1 MCALLLG
8 APVLRAEADLP
19 VHVEVAECP
28 DLDSAEIQRIAAA
41 ELRASPSEAKA
52 PDVLEIDVTCEASR
66 VIIRVK
72 DPLSRKAVQRSFDL
86 APSAPKAR
94 SRLVAIAATELVA
107 ASWAELQV
115 GRPLTV
121 PPEGGAPG
129 EAERRVA
136 SVALTHAS
144 RNPELDAPGSK
155 VTRPTNPN
163 RVEPAGPTTPYEPY
177 ERHWYDVE
185 APDDRMFR
193 VVAVASGRTFFKV
206 PGILWGGGVR
216 VGEERFHF
224 MSWSADAMIE
234 TGSVGV
240 AANPYNLLTATVG
253 GALLLWARIGPV
265 TGRIGAGLR
274 AGIAEV
280 GSTASSVAPWGWP
293 LGTSSISFRLSPHFV
308 LDISGEAGYVVL
320 PSGQLHQADLKGGW
334 FSGQI
339 GLGMVPSPKPP
350 PARETAAATG
360 E

>member
-1 MCALLLG
+1 VGFTCALLLG

-19 VHVEVAECP
+19 VHVDVGECP
-28 DLDSAEIQRIAAA
+28 DLDAAEIARIATA
-41 ELRASPSEAKA
+41 ELSGSPSETKD
-52 PDVLEIDVTCEASR
+52 PDVLAIDVSCEDSR
-66 VIIRVK
+66 VVIRVK
-72 DPLSRKAVQRSFDL
+72 DPLSRKAVQRSFNL
-86 APSAPKAR
+86 ALSDPKAR

-121 PPEGGAPG
+121 PPEGGTPG

-136 SVALTHAS
+136 SVALTHVK
-144 RNPELDAPGSK
+144 P
-155 VTRPTNPN
+155 NPN
-163 RVEPAGPTTPYEPY
+163 PALVEPKGPSTPYEPY
-177 ERHWYDVE
+177 ERHWYDME
-185 APDDRMFR
+185 APVDRMFR

-216 VGEERFHF
+216 VGEERFRF
-224 MSWSADAMIE
+224 ASWSADALIE
-234 TGSVGV
+234 TGGVGIPS
-240 AANPYNLLTATVG
+240 NRYNLLTATVG
-253 GALLLWARIGPV
+253 GALLLWVRSGPV
-265 TGRIGAGLR
+265 TARLGAGLR

-320 PSGQLHQADLKGGW
+320 PSGRQDQADLKGGW

-339 GLGMVPSPKPP
+339 GLGMVPS
-350 PARETAAATG
+350 ARPRKATAAARA